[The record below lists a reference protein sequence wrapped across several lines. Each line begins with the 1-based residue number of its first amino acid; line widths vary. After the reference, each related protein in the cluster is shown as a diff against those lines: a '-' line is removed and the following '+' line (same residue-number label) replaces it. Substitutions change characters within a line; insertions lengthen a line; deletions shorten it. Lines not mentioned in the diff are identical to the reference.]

1 MGGTIACAAR
11 LTDDNNT
18 IVKFTMS
25 TGYFHKTFNDPKN
38 SLNEKNFIK
47 KIKENDLYNRV
58 TEENNLIFSEYGLV
72 FIDFKN
78 KKYFWMNDYSTLG
91 VHDSMRFVGHL
102 SKKIKNN
109 DFNMTMRK
117 DYIPETK
124 TFKENYTYKVWDEPI
139 GQYDAYCFLHNSL
152 PFASAIKFN
161 DKIIKNKKHIKELL
175 PYFEN
180 DSGIYGDGSI
190 SDIIVVWDDW
200 VGYNG
205 FGDKN
210 DLSIL
215 FDYLKIELLLSETI
229 ISQWNNYLKEID

>member
-11 LTDDNNT
+11 LTDNKNT
-18 IVKFTMS
+18 IVKFTTH
-25 TGYFHKTFNDPKN
+25 TGYFHKTFNDPRN
-38 SLNEKNFIK
+38 SLNEENFIK
-47 KIKENDLYNRV
+47 KLKEKNLYNEV
-58 TEENNLIFSEYGLV
+58 TEENDLIFSEYGLV
-72 FIDFKN
+72 FIDFKT

-91 VHDSMRFVGHL
+91 VHDSMRFVGKL
-102 SKKIKNN
+102 SKIKNN
-109 DFNMTMRK
+109 DFNMTMSI

-124 TFKENYTYKVWDEPI
+124 SFREQYTCKIWDEPI

-152 PFASAIKFN
+152 PLASAIKFN
-161 DKIIKNKKHIKELL
+161 DQIIKNKKHIKELL

-190 SDIIVVWDDW
+190 SDIIVVWDNW

-210 DLSIL
+210 DLNVL
-215 FDYLKIELLLSETI
+215 LKYLKSEKIINKSSVLKWKELILD
-229 ISQWNNYLKEID
+229 Y